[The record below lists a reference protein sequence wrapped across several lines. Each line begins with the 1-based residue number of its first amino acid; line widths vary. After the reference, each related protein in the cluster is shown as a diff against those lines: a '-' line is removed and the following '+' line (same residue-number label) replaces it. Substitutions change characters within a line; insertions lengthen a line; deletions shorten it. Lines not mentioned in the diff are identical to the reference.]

1 MSRLWSPGRSSR
13 YGFWLDGPAGPA
25 PPQGESHTCWHPP
38 LKVQRARAHRDP
50 DPARDPKH
58 GPVRRFQRRGV
69 QDPGVE
75 TSWPSLHRH
84 VRRKPGLHSI
94 ADTAEGQAKPPLIA
108 RPATEAWIPVVVLQ
122 GHAGFLY
129 RHRLAARTRAETPY
143 RGSLLA
149 LLRHPI
155 SAERAGVEV
164 RGRPNV
170 TRRGRGG
177 TRSTPGGTGL
187 RGIRTRSGRT
197 NRGGTAACPDG
208 RSPRREGL
216 ASKRSRGAD
225 TAHTAS
231 VPRRRGASAKAF
243 DRIVTA
249 RRTRPSATC
258 ALAGN
263 GRMAERRSHWS
274 PARCPATPRE
284 TRHR

>member
-1 MSRLWSPGRSSR
+1 MLRRLQRAGSGPRPSHVPRSGVTSPLAPTVGGSARSCAPEPRSGLRSQTRSSSPFPTSHCTR
-13 YGFWLDGPAGPA
+13 CQSGDGLATPPSSHPSETRSPRDRRHAGRIGATPADA
-25 PPQGESHTCWHPP
+25 W
-38 LKVQRARAHRDP
+38 
-50 DPARDPKH
+50 
-58 GPVRRFQRRGV
+58 
-69 QDPGVE
+69 
-75 TSWPSLHRH
+75 
-84 VRRKPGLHSI
+84 
-94 ADTAEGQAKPPLIA
+94 
-108 RPATEAWIPVVVLQ
+108 PATEAGIRLVVLQ
-122 GHAGFLY
+122 DHAGFLY
-129 RHRLAARTRAETPY
+129 RHRIAGRTHVENPY
-143 RGSLLA
+143 KGSVPGGSPA
-149 LLRHPI
+149 PRI

-164 RGRPNV
+164 RGRPNA
-170 TRRGRGG
+170 TRRGRGD

-187 RGIRTRSGRT
+187 RGIRTHSGRT

-216 ASKRSRGAD
+216 ASKRSCGAD

-274 PARCPATPRE
+274 PPRVPATPRV